1 MEARSRALRYP
12 PAIWRPTD
20 KHGYGNDDNCLG
32 LGIVAHSMEGS
43 LRAAFG
49 ELDRPDRQASWHFS
63 VAKNGDVYQH
73 IETENIS
80 YASGSYEANR
90 RFWSIEHEG
99 RAGEP
104 LEPPQRVSTTGLMGW
119 LLGIKGSAPV
129 RGTTLREHR
138 EMVEF
143 GAAATACPSGRI
155 PWNEIIPA
163 LRTEDWLMALTDD
176 QQTHLLN
183 LTQDIWN
190 VLFNDFDGTGPESA
204 PRWAYWQMM
213 LQQASTDDPQAAAVA
228 KAIADDFV
236 ARLED

>member
-1 MEARSRALRYP
+1 MAAGRWALRYP
-12 PAIWRPTD
+12 AATWRPTD

-43 LRAAFG
+43 LQAAFG
-49 ELDRPDRQASWHFS
+49 EIDRPDRQASWHFS

-104 LEPPQRVSTTGLMGW
+104 LEPPQRIATTVLMGW

-143 GAAATACPSGRI
+143 GATATACPSNRI
-155 PWNEIIPA
+155 PWDIIIAA
-163 LRTEDWLMALTDD
+163 LQPQEEDFMAALND
-176 QQTHLLN
+176 QQQAELYNWVYAIKTVLYDTHGVPNGL
-183 LTQDIWN
+183 
-190 VLFNDFDGTGPESA
+190 
-204 PRWAYWQMM
+204 PRWAWWTLM
-213 LQQASTDDPQAAAVA
+213 LQDAAEDDA
-228 KAIADDFV
+228 AIADAKAV
-236 ARLED
+236 ANELAARLEQ